1 MQTTRYT
8 SISSQYLSAWQ
19 RVIAKIK
26 PRGFVDSSKPQSIEI
41 NSARLSGVISDTQ
54 DWPETNSKWLII
66 IAVLS
71 CWTMLFVMSVPCLY
85 YAIKERNMTLAYL
98 GHPSTNI
105 AQKTVVTCGVIVGLQ
120 VALMLL
126 LMSGTGDI
134 ILVLLS

>member
-1 MQTTRYT
+1 MQTTRYI

-26 PRGFVDSSKPQSIEI
+26 PRCIVDSSKPQSIEI
-41 NSARLSGVISDTQ
+41 NSAALNEELSSTQ
-54 DWPETNSKWLII
+54 VWPKTNSKWLII

-71 CWTMLFVMSVPCLY
+71 CWTMLFVMSIPCLY
-85 YAIKERNMTLAYL
+85 YAIKERNMTLVHP
-98 GHPSTNI
+98 GHPGTHL